1 MSNNTDKPSDS
12 TLISLKHLQH
22 LYPNP
27 VTTITPQSM
36 GKSDFLCRRNIEV
49 EIAMR
54 KMAQVPGLEPRS
66 KTCSIY
72 GRDGFAF
79 RTDPSYHLKGAS
91 LRWSPIHDRYM
102 LDDVNII
109 PVSRVMGRTPLWEAM
124 FGEPTG
130 FVSDRFTRPFESR
143 LIGFENNYI
152 RRHNVKS
159 YWMMDWR
166 TNISVPRINQYDPVD
181 YVGYCEKHLQYK
193 PLRRPQWELDMERYG
208 LRDPVRIYYDI
219 RAAAN
224 AFRDNLYPIDDTCKW
239 ILAQMFPVKHITKK
253 RII

>member
-27 VTTITPQSM
+27 VTMITPQSM

-49 EIAMR
+49 EIAMQR
-54 KMAQVPGLEPRS
+54 MAQVPGLEPRS

-79 RTDPSYHLKGAS
+79 RTDPSYHLKSAS

-102 LDDVNII
+102 WDGVNIT
-109 PVSRVMGRTPLWEAM
+109 PVSRVMGRTRLWEAM

-130 FVSDRFTRPFESR
+130 FVTDRFTRPFESR
-143 LIGFENNYI
+143 LIGFTKNYI
-152 RRHNVKS
+152 RRHNVKP
-159 YWMMDWR
+159 YWAMDWL

-181 YVGYCEKHLQYK
+181 YVEYCKIHLRYN
-193 PLRRPQWELDMERYG
+193 PIRIPQWVGDSHRYG
-208 LRDPVRIYYDI
+208 IIDMDPIWWTYSIRDP
-219 RAAAN
+219 
-224 AFRDNLYPIDDTCKW
+224 FEKKLYEIDDTCKW
-239 ILAQMFPVKHITKK
+239 ILAQMFPVKPITKK

>member
-27 VTTITPQSM
+27 VTMITPQSM
-36 GKSDFLCRRNIEV
+36 GKSDFLRRRNTEV
-49 EIAMR
+49 EIAMQ
-54 KMAQVPGLEPRS
+54 KMASTPGLESRA
-66 KTCSIY
+66 KMCSIY
-72 GRDGFAF
+72 GPDGFAF
-79 RTDPSYHLKGAS
+79 RTDPSYHLKSAS

-102 LDDVNII
+102 WDHANIT
-109 PVSRVMGRTPLWEAM
+109 PVSRVMGRSTLWEAM
-124 FGEPTG
+124 FGEPTS
-130 FVSDRFTRPFESR
+130 FVTDRFTRPFEPR
-143 LIGFENNYI
+143 LFGFENNYI

-159 YWMMDWR
+159 YWAMDWL

-181 YVGYCEKHLQYK
+181 YLGYCEKYLQYN
-193 PLRRPQWELDMERYG
+193 PLRRSQWELDMERYG
-208 LRDPVRIYYDI
+208 LSDMTEIYYNI
-219 RAAAN
+219 RGMAN
-224 AFRDNLYPIDDTCKW
+224 AFRDILYPIDNNCKW